1 MKVLFLRFFLVVCL
15 VFAGSSQNVD
25 AVGTSDLKKIISGFV
40 KSGEKY
46 ACSEGK
52 FFALPPRITLRS
64 FDGEACK
71 NFREIFY
78 LSRMICQKGK
88 NIDSKLYNEY
98 KGSQCSK
105 KGQSKYGDLTP
116 REAKDQLIEHGIRK
130 GTMAT
135 KIILQTSCV
144 AFTAGSLV
152 LQPELAPIFG
162 MACTAAEAA
171 GMF

>member
-1 MKVLFLRFFLVVCL
+1 MKVFFLRFFLVVCL

-40 KSGEKY
+40 KNGEKHV
-46 ACSEGK
+46 CKEGK
-52 FFALPPRITLRS
+52 LFAFPPRVTLRS
-64 FDGEACK
+64 FEGEGCK

-78 LSRMICQKGK
+78 FSRMICQKGV
-88 NIDSKLYNEY
+88 IGSDLYNEY
-98 KGSQCSK
+98 KKSQCNK
-105 KGQSKYGDLTP
+105 KGQEKFGDLSPTQ
-116 REAKDQLIEHGIRK
+116 AKDKLIEHGIRK
-130 GTMAT
+130 GTIAA
-135 KIILQTSCV
+135 KIIFQTSCV